1 MKTAMH
7 WSIVS
12 TIEMPFSRGKKNQTR
27 VLYMYYICIICI
39 ICIIYIYNIFFPS
52 QPTISLPILDTPTS
66 NMCVPVK
73 QTSLLNGH
81 AGGTKRWVRVSS
93 P

>member
-27 VLYMYYICIICI
+27 VLYMYYMY
-39 ICIIYIYNIFFPS
+39 YIYTQYIFPHS

-81 AGGTKRWVRVSS
+81 AGETKRWVRVSS